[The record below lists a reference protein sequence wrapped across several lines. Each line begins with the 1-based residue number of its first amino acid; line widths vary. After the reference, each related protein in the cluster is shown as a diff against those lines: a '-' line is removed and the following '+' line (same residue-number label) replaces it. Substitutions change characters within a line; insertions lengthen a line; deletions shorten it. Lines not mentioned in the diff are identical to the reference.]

1 MKNKMLVIAS
11 IFLLFLAS
19 SCRDNNENIACTME
33 FRIVTI
39 TVNGNPLDEYFT
51 VRESTNDT
59 IRIDRSNVT
68 GNNVYPV
75 LDDSYQNIIEG
86 RTENFF
92 FYGKVN
98 GVVTVREPFVIKA
111 DKCHIEYVSGRQ
123 VI

>member
-1 MKNKMLVIAS
+1 MLVIAS

-59 IRIDRSNVT
+59 IRIDRLNVT

-75 LDDSYQNIIEG
+75 LDDSIRVLLKEG
-86 RTENFF
+86 QRIFSF
-92 FYGKVN
+92 MVK
-98 GVVTVREPFVIKA
+98 
-111 DKCHIEYVSGRQ
+111 
-123 VI
+123 